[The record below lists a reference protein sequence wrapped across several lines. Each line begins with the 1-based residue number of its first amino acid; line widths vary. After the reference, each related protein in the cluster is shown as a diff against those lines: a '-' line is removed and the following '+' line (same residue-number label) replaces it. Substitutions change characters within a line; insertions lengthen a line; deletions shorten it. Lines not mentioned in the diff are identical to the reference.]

1 MSNKMTTEEHIL
13 ANPVLRKITD
23 ELKQRPQAERTLAV
37 ADMQTAKG
45 VAKYPETVN
54 PSSKNIVEWL
64 QHRFEEDFDGLVYTA
79 CALEVVEDMQHR
91 FNEMQT
97 ALKLILDDTITVADY
112 EETIQNV
119 RYIAK
124 QGLEN
129 A

>member
-1 MSNKMTTEEHIL
+1 MTTEEHIL
-13 ANPVLRKITD
+13 GNPTLKKITG

-45 VAKYPETVN
+45 VAKYPETIN

-79 CALEVVEDMQHR
+79 CALEVVEDMQRR

-97 ALKLILDDTITVADY
+97 ALKMILDDTETVADY
-112 EETIQNV
+112 EETIQNI
-119 RYIAK
+119 RLYANN
-124 QGLEN
+124 GLHG
-129 A
+129 